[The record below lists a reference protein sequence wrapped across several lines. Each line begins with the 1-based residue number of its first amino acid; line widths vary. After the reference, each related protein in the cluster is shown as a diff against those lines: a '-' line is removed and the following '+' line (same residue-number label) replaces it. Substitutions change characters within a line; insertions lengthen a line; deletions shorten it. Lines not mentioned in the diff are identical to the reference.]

1 MCLRDVL
8 SGSEKCFERVPLIR
22 EERENVSS
30 TRHLPR
36 ARVVEAD
43 AGGGGRSEGRSYD
56 WTWTGWIPR

>member
-1 MCLRDVL
+1 MSLRDVL

-36 ARVVEAD
+36 ARVVEA
-43 AGGGGRSEGRSYD
+43 GGGGRSEGRSYD